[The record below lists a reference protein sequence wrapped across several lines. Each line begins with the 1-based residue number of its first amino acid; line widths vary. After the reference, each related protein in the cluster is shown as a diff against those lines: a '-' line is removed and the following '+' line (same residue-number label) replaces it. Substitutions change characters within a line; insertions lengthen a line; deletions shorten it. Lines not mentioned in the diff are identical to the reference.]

1 MSDTPEDLR
10 TEAEQRRLEVILA
23 EIELA
28 ITLQRLSYSEHSLG
42 DSAASNRAHG
52 NAVDSLGRARY
63 LLSQAP
69 DGKEEMWHTLDLKIT
84 ELEELQSH
92 RAVWRTT

>member
-1 MSDTPEDLR
+1 MSETPEDLR

-23 EIELA
+23 ETEMA

-42 DSAASNRAHG
+42 DLAASNRAHG
-52 NAVDSLGRARY
+52 NAADSLVRARH

-69 DGKEEMWHTLDLKIT
+69 DGKEEMWRTLDAKIT
-84 ELEELQSH
+84 ELEELLQH
-92 RAVWRTT
+92 RAV

>member
-42 DSAASNRAHG
+42 DSTASNRAHG
-52 NAVDSLGRARY
+52 NAVNSLARSRH

-69 DGKEEMWHTLDLKIT
+69 DGKEEMWQTLDAKIT
-84 ELEELQSH
+84 ELEKLLQN
-92 RAVWRTT
+92 RTV

>member
-1 MSDTPEDLR
+1 MSDTSDELR
-10 TEAEQRRLEVILA
+10 TEAEQRRLQVIMA

-42 DSAASNRAHG
+42 DLAASNRAHS
-52 NAVDSLGRARY
+52 NAVASLDRARH

-69 DGKEEMWHTLDLKIT
+69 NGKEEMWQTLDAKIT
-84 ELEELQSH
+84 ELEKLLQH
-92 RAVWRTT
+92 RAA

>member
-10 TEAEQRRLEVILA
+10 TEAEQRRLEVILS

-28 ITLQRLSYSEHSLG
+28 ITLQRLSYSEHSLS
-42 DSAASNRAHG
+42 DLPASNRAHR
-52 NAVDSLGRARY
+52 NAVDSLSRARH

-69 DGKEEMWHTLDLKIT
+69 DGKEEMWRTLDLKIT
-84 ELEELQSH
+84 ELEELLSQ
-92 RAVWRTT
+92 RAV

>member
-1 MSDTPEDLR
+1 M
-10 TEAEQRRLEVILA
+10 ILA

-42 DSAASNRAHG
+42 DLTASSLAHG
-52 NAVDSLGRARY
+52 NAVNALTRARH

-69 DGKEEMWHTLDLKIT
+69 DGAEEMWRTLDAKIT
-84 ELEELQSH
+84 ELEELLQQ
-92 RAVWRTT
+92 RAA